1 MGKTAIDVSEQIE
14 LLRLRG
20 MIINDEAKA
29 KEVLLD
35 IGYYRLGF
43 YWFPFEKSYPNRK
56 DRTHQFAKG
65 ANFDN
70 IVKLYYF
77 DFSLR
82 NILTKYLNR
91 IEINLRTFL
100 TYYVSNMHRGLLHGL

>member
-14 LLRLRG
+14 LLRQRG

-35 IGYYRLGF
+35 
-43 YWFPFEKSYPNRK
+43 
-56 DRTHQFAKG
+56 
-65 ANFDN
+65 
-70 IVKLYYF
+70 
-77 DFSLR
+77 
-82 NILTKYLNR
+82 
-91 IEINLRTFL
+91 L